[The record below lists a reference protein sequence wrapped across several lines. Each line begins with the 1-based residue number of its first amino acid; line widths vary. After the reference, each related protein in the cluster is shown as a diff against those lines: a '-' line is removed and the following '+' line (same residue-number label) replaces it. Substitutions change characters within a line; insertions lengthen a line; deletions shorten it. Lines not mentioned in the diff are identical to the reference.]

1 MDLLKGMHI
10 SFALLSFSLFS
21 MRGVWMWRQ
30 SPMLQKRLWARWV
43 PDTIDT
49 TLLATGLLLMFRAS
63 LFPDTQPWLA
73 AKMTALVLYIILGS
87 IAIKRGPSRRI
98 RMLAWVC
105 ASLVFIYIIGVALQR
120 DPASWAVLL

>member
-1 MDLLKGMHI
+1 MDLLKPLHI
-10 SFALLSFSLFS
+10 SLALLSFSMFS
-21 MRGVWMWRQ
+21 MRGIWMWRE
-30 SPMLQKRLWARWV
+30 SPMLQRRLWTRWV
-43 PDTIDT
+43 PDSIDT
-49 TLLATGLLLMFRAS
+49 ALLATGLWLMFRAS

-98 RMLAWVC
+98 RMLAWGF

-120 DPASWAVLL
+120 DPVSWAVLL